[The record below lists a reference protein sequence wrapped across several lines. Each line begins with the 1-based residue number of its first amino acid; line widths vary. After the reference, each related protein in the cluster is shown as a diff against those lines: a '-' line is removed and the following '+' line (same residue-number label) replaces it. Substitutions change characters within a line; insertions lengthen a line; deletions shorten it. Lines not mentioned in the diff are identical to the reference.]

1 MSDAFISY
9 AREEK
14 DFVRDLCSELKKRD
28 KEVWVDLDDIPGTA
42 KWWEEVEDGIA
53 SADAFLVVISP
64 ASIASEV
71 CAREVATAAD
81 LNKRIVPLVRRE
93 TDGVPVPE
101 ELASRNWIFLRARPR
116 PSATGADRADHWA
129 TAAGTHHCPSKPT
142 KQRPLGLPMQRL
154 ERRTGRARRLL
165 RAVTA

>member
-1 MSDAFISY
+1 MPA
-9 AREEK
+9 
-14 DFVRDLCSELKKRD
+14 
-28 KEVWVDLDDIPGTA
+28 TA

-53 SADAFLVVISP
+53 SADAFLFVISP

-101 ELASRNWIFLRARPR
+101 ELASRNRIFLRARPR

-129 TAAGTHHCPSKPT
+129 TAAGTYPCTQKPT
-142 KQRPLGLPMQRL
+142 KRSRSDW
-154 ERRTGRARRLL
+154 R
-165 RAVTA
+165 